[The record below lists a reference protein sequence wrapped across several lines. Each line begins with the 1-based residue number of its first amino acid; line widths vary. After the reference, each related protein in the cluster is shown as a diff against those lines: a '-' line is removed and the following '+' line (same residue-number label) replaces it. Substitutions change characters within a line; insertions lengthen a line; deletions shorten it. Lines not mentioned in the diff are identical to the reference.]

1 MEVNKARRRFL
12 LRWALALLAVG
23 SAVAL
28 VAKQLAGGA
37 AEPAIPFDHW
47 YGNWRVTAVATGL
60 FVLFLLAFAR
70 PRQPRE
76 WRHAGL
82 YSAFLISLFT
92 EMFGTPLTIYLL
104 SSLLGLPVQGFG
116 LQESHLWAYLLA
128 RRGVI
133 PLPEA
138 VRLVMLVSVG
148 LIALGVC
155 LVALGWRQVYAAR
168 HELVTT
174 GLYGWLRHPQY
185 VGLIVVVLGFLIMW
199 PTLPTVLMAPILLI
213 GYVRL
218 ARREDAELEERF
230 GADFRVYRAWVPAF
244 VPWPRLRAS
253 LRHPAPGCGGECDRA
268 PDQARPEAG

>member
-1 MEVNKARRRFL
+1 MEVNKATRRSL
-12 LRWALALLAVG
+12 LRWALALLGVG
-23 SAVAL
+23 AAAAL
-28 VAKQLAGGA
+28 LVEQLAGGA

-60 FVLFLLAFAR
+60 FALFLFAFAR

-82 YSAFLISLFT
+82 CSAFLISLFT
-92 EMFGTPLTIYLL
+92 EMFGAPVTIYLL
-104 SSLLGLPVQGFG
+104 SSFLGLPVQGFG

-128 RRGVI
+128 RLGVI

-138 VRLVMLVSVG
+138 VRAVMVASVG

-168 HELVTT
+168 HELVTS

-185 VGLIVVVLGFLIMW
+185 VGLIVVVLGFLVMW

-218 ARREDAELEERF
+218 ARREDAELEARF
-230 GADFRVYRAWVPAF
+230 GADFRVYRTRVPAF
-244 VPWPRLRAS
+244 VPWSRLRAS
-253 LRHPAPGCGGECDRA
+253 RRHPWHGAGAGGDRA
-268 PDQARPEAG
+268 HDRARQEAS